1 MHTDLSEIAFRIKQ
15 SDKSAFHEF
24 YQLFHK
30 RIYFFC
36 IHYGLKS
43 SDAEEITQD
52 VFVKFWCSRK
62 NIDPEKCIKAYLFM
76 ISKNTILDM
85 LRKSIRSK
93 ANKTYQMNLILPVNN
108 TENTLE
114 YNELMG
120 IVEKTLTALPERRRQ
135 VFEMS
140 RLQGMSHKE
149 IASNLNIST
158 KTVENHL
165 TLALQNFRQVFQDAK
180 IMSTSLLAF
189 FLT

>member
-1 MHTDLSEIAFRIKQ
+1 
-15 SDKSAFHEF
+15 
-24 YQLFHK
+24 
-30 RIYFFC
+30 
-36 IHYGLKS
+36 
-43 SDAEEITQD
+43 
-52 VFVKFWCSRK
+52 
-62 NIDPEKCIKAYLFM
+62 
-76 ISKNTILDM
+76 
-85 LRKSIRSK
+85 
-93 ANKTYQMNLILPVNN
+93 MNLILPVNN